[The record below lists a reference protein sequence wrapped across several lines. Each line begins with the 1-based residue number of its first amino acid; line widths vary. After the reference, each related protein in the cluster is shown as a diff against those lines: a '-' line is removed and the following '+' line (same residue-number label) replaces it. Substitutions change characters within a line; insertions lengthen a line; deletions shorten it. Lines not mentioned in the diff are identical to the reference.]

1 MTATTRTLASGAG
14 WYVADVICT
23 ASAGERP
30 FEEAHRDFC
39 VAAVT
44 GGTFRYRAQ
53 QGTAML
59 APGAL
64 LLGNPGTCYE
74 CGHEHGSGDRCL
86 SFHFG
91 PAYMERIVAGVPGAK
106 KLTFEAPRLPPLPAL
121 ASLLAE
127 AETAREMAD
136 VDAFEEL
143 GLRIA
148 GAAVAAVSSPAYVRR
163 TPSRRDQK
171 RVAEAVRRIEL
182 DADRPVS
189 LSALADETATSPYHF
204 LRIFRQVA
212 GMTPYQFLLKTRLHR
227 AAVRLRLSDDAVSVI
242 AFDAGFNDLSTFNR
256 RFRRVMGETPG
267 QYRARRA
274 SGAVEALSVAA
285 ALRRQSDVGPH
296 QPGR

>member
-1 MTATTRTLASGAG
+1 MTATTRTLASGPG
-14 WYVADVICT
+14 WHVADVICT
-23 ASAGERP
+23 AGTGDRP

-39 VAAVT
+39 IAAVT
-44 GGTFRYRAQ
+44 SGTFRYRTR

-64 LLGNPGTCYE
+64 LLGNSGTCYE

-86 SFHFG
+86 SFHFK
-91 PAYMERIVAGVPGAK
+91 PAYMERIVAGVPGART
-106 KLTFEAPRLPPLPAL
+106 LPFETPRLPPLAAL

-127 AETAREMAD
+127 AEAARETAD
-136 VDAFEEL
+136 TDAFEEL
-143 GLRIA
+143 SLRIA
-148 GAAVAAVSSPAYVRR
+148 GAAVTAASGTAPVMHA
-163 TPSRRDQK
+163 PSRRDQK
-171 RVAEAVRRIEL
+171 RVAEAVQRIEL
-182 DADRPVS
+182 DADSPVS

-212 GMTPYQFLLKTRLHR
+212 GMTPYQFLLRTRLHR
-227 AAVRLRLSDDAVSVI
+227 AAVRLRLSDDAISAI

-267 QYRARRA
+267 DYRARR
-274 SGAVEALSVAA
+274 SSSIDMGAPR
-285 ALRRQSDVGPH
+285 RRQAQSVVGPH

>member
-1 MTATTRTLASGAG
+1 MTATTRTLASGSG
-14 WYVADVICT
+14 WHVTDVICT
-23 ASAGERP
+23 ASASDRP
-30 FEEAHRDFC
+30 FEETHRDFC

-44 GGTFRYRAQ
+44 SGTFRYRAQ

-106 KLTFEAPRLPPLPAL
+106 KLAFEAPRLPPLAVL
-121 ASLLAE
+121 APLLAE
-127 AETAREMAD
+127 AETARDMAD
-136 VDAFEEL
+136 NDAFEEL
-143 GLRIA
+143 SLRIA
-148 GAAVAAVSSPAYVRR
+148 GASVAAAAGATHVRR
-163 TPSRRDQK
+163 APSRRDQK

-182 DADRPVS
+182 DADGPVS

-227 AAVRLRLSDDAVSVI
+227 AAVRLRMSDDAVSTI
-242 AFDAGFNDLSTFNR
+242 AFEAGFNDLSTFNR

-267 QYRARRA
+267 RYRSSAAR
-274 SGAVEALSVAA
+274 
-285 ALRRQSDVGPH
+285 
-296 QPGR
+296 